1 MNDFERYSRFA
12 LEKTALDN
20 GAATHIVPALRYTDP
35 AAAQRRTGASKP
47 ASSRQSPGVRVLM
60 LLLLLLSLPISLP
73 LALLAL
79 LLWLMAVIAL
89 SLLGLGLLTLVLG
102 SACGLLFTGVW
113 LMLMAPGAISTGPLL
128 PLLGLGIG
136 LILAGLGLLA
146 LILAVSFC
154 VWLLPPWCRTIRG
167 LALLPFRKRG
177 GCR

>member
-35 AAAQRRTGASKP
+35 AAAQRRSGGNQSTP
-47 ASSRQSPGVRVLM
+47 SRQSPGVRVLM

-73 LALLAL
+73 LALLTL
-79 LLWLMAVIAL
+79 VLWLLAIIVL
-89 SLLGLGLLTLVLG
+89 SLLGLGLLALVLG
-102 SACGLLFTGVW
+102 GAGGLLFTGVW

-128 PLLGLGIG
+128 PLLGLGMG
-136 LILAGLGLLA
+136 LIFSGLGLLA
-146 LILAVSFC
+146 LLLAVFCC
-154 VWLLPPWCRTIRG
+154 VWLLPPWCRMIRG